1 MQTYFAPPER
11 DSKEN
16 LLKDLNL
23 LNSSRELKLF
33 LDSVSELV
41 IVLNKYRQIV
51 YANNVFLSF
60 VEADRVED
68 VIGFRPG
75 EGINCIHADEL
86 EGGCGTSESCVECG
100 AVKAIIKTLKTN
112 EQVGEEVR
120 IVQHGGE
127 ALDLM
132 IKTTPFVL
140 NDSEYVIAAFSDIS
154 STKRRRILEKI
165 FFHDVLNTAGAL
177 SNFMELLYDST
188 PEEKEELLKLSKLL
202 SSELVEEIESQKN
215 LMAIETGEYDLQVE
229 NVGIKQLLEVLEYT
243 FKNNTHFLNKKIKLE
258 PCEEIIIKTD
268 RTLLRRVLYNLLKNA
283 LEAISPG
290 GEVTFG
296 LLNYNNEKV
305 TLFVQNPGV
314 IPKNIKLQI
323 FQRSFSTKGT
333 GRGLGTYSVKLLTE
347 KFLKGKVHFESS
359 PETQTIFYLEIPVA
373 MEQNIL
379 AL

>member
-1 MQTYFAPPER
+1 METYFATPER

-23 LNSSRELKLF
+23 LNSSNELKLF

-51 YANNVFLSF
+51 YANKVFLNF

-112 EQVGEEVR
+112 KQGGEEVR

-154 STKRRRILEKI
+154 SIKRRRILEKI

-177 SNFMELLYDST
+177 SNFMELLDDST

-215 LMAIETGEYDLQVE
+215 LMAIETGEYELEIEDV
-229 NVGIKQLLEVLEYT
+229 NVKQLLEVLEYT
-243 FKNNTHFLNKKIKLE
+243 FKNNTHFLNKKIKLD
-258 PCEEIIIKTD
+258 PCDELVIKTD

-290 GEVTFG
+290 EEVSFGILNSQAESLTF
-296 LLNYNNEKV
+296 
-305 TLFVQNPGV
+305 FVQNPGV
-314 IPKNIKLQI
+314 IPKNIRLQI
-323 FQRSFSTKGT
+323 FQRSFSTKGI
-333 GRGLGTYSVKLLTE
+333 GRGLGTYNVKLLTE

-359 PETQTIFYLEIPVA
+359 PETQTIFYLKIPLEMKQKV
-373 MEQNIL
+373 L
-379 AL
+379 A

>member
-1 MQTYFAPPER
+1 METYFATPER

-23 LNSSRELKLF
+23 LNSSNELKLF

-51 YANNVFLSF
+51 YANKVFLNF

-112 EQVGEEVR
+112 KQVGEEVR

-154 STKRRRILEKI
+154 SIKRRRILEKI

-177 SNFMELLYDST
+177 SNFMELLDDST

-215 LMAIETGEYDLQVE
+215 LMAIETGEYELEIEDV
-229 NVGIKQLLEVLEYT
+229 NVKQLLEVLEYT
-243 FKNNTHFLNKKIKLE
+243 FKNNTHFLNKKIKLD
-258 PCEEIIIKTD
+258 PCDELVIKTD

-290 GEVTFG
+290 EEVSFGILNSQAESLTF
-296 LLNYNNEKV
+296 LSKTPVLYRKILDFKYSNVRFQQKV
-305 TLFVQNPGV
+305 
-314 IPKNIKLQI
+314 
-323 FQRSFSTKGT
+323 
-333 GRGLGTYSVKLLTE
+333 
-347 KFLKGKVHFESS
+347 
-359 PETQTIFYLEIPVA
+359 
-373 MEQNIL
+373 
-379 AL
+379 